1 MGRAAR
7 ERARG
12 GKGAEPGGERLGRC
26 GPCGVNWAK
35 KREKPGWVLERV
47 LGWALFYFFLLFLFY
62 SYFKPNSNHLNSNLT
77 LNSNHTQSVKSMH
90 QHELHKHVDPK
101 ITFNYL
107 CNEIRLNAS

>member
-1 MGRAAR
+1 MRATRAAGAKQAGVER
-7 ERARG
+7 GRGGVGRARG
-12 GKGAEPGGERLGRC
+12 WAFAEGGGWSRAELGWAAGC
-26 GPCGVNWAK
+26 YWAK

-90 QHELHKHVDPK
+90 
-101 ITFNYL
+101 
-107 CNEIRLNAS
+107 